1 MSGFAKGDGR
11 SLWWRAAVCLSCTPV
26 TDPLTRWGH
35 IPEQSSVHGHHPP
48 EALWVFYPSLL
59 PDSLISIKEIPID
72 LGTQVWNPGPPFPF
86 LFLALCSSHR
96 VLWLPLC
103 TSSPLTPPLPF
114 LPSSLVT
121 ALPALWHLSLNSHV
135 SSLNSTSLTSP
146 KPTSHHV
153 SALLRNCLWTI
164 SQWVSWGPE
173 GDMSKPRSHGWWME
187 PWNSRTQACLFQMR
201 CPSRI
206 NPG

>member
-35 IPEQSSVHGHHPP
+35 IPEQSSMHGHHPS

-72 LGTQVWNPGPPFPF
+72 LGTQVWNPGLPFPF

-96 VLWLPLC
+96 VLWLLLC
-103 TSSPLTPPLPF
+103 TSSPLRPPLPF
-114 LPSSLVT
+114 LPSSVVT
-121 ALPALWHLSLNSHV
+121 ALPALWQLSLNSHV

-164 SQWVSWGPE
+164 SQWPRGPE
-173 GDMSKPRSHGWWME
+173 GDMSKPRPHGWWME
-187 PWNSRTQACLFQMR
+187 P
-201 CPSRI
+201 
-206 NPG
+206 